1 MIFFNE
7 ISYVNI
13 ELIEC
18 ENIEE
23 NIDMS
28 KRKKNT
34 YNQHIKI

>member
-28 KRKKNT
+28 KRKKK
-34 YNQHIKI
+34 YI